1 MGVVEIVEIKVSDEH
16 RRPFRDVRMPVQD
29 VGDQSNFSAIAL
41 IMGRCLATNKRFLLL
56 RTAAILKM
64 FAILALKELVDDSI

>member
-29 VGDQSNFSAIAL
+29 LGDQSNFSAIVRL
-41 IMGRCLATNKRFLLL
+41 
-56 RTAAILKM
+56 
-64 FAILALKELVDDSI
+64 DSNRL